1 MDRIRNPNNI
11 TMETNIWTKQQL
23 VAYILL
29 YIANIDLNESNSERN
44 YIMSRVDREIF
55 DDIYKEF
62 NNDNDYQSITKIV
75 DAVNTEV
82 TYSTHPEELFADIKL
97 MAFADGHMDQMEH
110 AIYNSL
116 KKILS

>member
-1 MDRIRNPNNI
+1 MGN
-11 TMETNIWTKQQL
+11 TIWTKEEL

-29 YIANIDLNESNSERN
+29 YVAHSDLKETQSEHE
-44 YIMSRVDREIF
+44 YILSRVDAETYEHIKAEF
-55 DDIYKEF
+55 DT
-62 NNDNDYQSITKIV
+62 DNDYQSINKIV
-75 DAVNTEV
+75 DAVNTES
-82 TYSTHPEELFADIKL
+82 TYSSNPDALFADIKL

>member
-1 MDRIRNPNNI
+1 MGNK
-11 TMETNIWTKQQL
+11 TFTKQQL

-29 YIANIDLNESNSERN
+29 YIANIDLKESNSERN
-44 YIMSRVDREIF
+44 YIMSRVDRNVF

-75 DAVNTEV
+75 DGVNSEDS
-82 TYSTHPEELFADIKL
+82 YKNNPDELFADIKL
-97 MAFADGHMDQMEH
+97 MAFADGKMDQMEH